1 MQKRVAPA
9 ALARAACSRTAAT
22 SISASR
28 DSPVS

>member
-9 ALARAACSRTAAT
+9 ALARRALSRTAST

-28 DSPVS
+28 STPVS

>member
-9 ALARAACSRTAAT
+9 ALARSALSFTAAT